1 MTRIFSIALMIIIGL
16 VVSII
21 NNFLIESTIRKER
34 QAMGIE
40 KAMGYSSK
48 DIKKQIL
55 YRIMPVAI
63 PAIIIGVILSVPV
76 TMFFLKS
83 AFSTVFGIR
92 LFVVPVMALVITVYV
107 YVSTYISAGKVK
119 NVSVT
124 ELMTE

>member
-83 AFSTVFGIR
+83 AFFC
-92 LFVVPVMALVITVYV
+92 
-107 YVSTYISAGKVK
+107 
-119 NVSVT
+119 
-124 ELMTE
+124 